1 MAVEVYRVMFVNQ
14 VAVNINTIYSC
25 LDIEMFK
32 NFIHFIDW
40 WLCRSH
46 SAALPEWLGWN
57 FPPLRAQSNVQYTKL
72 KEQNYSYSVFD
83 IRAIWHFCAFFLLLR
98 RGATE
103 RYSKQKK
110 RSTSINYSLILQFR
124 PIPIPGSFSF
134 QMLFCASTLTVLIIS
149 PLTAHDTST
158 VTNGSELDIG
168 DPQLGQRLEPK
179 MLATEIYRELRYC
192 RPFGSAS
199 LIYLDWRISMI
210 FMFYDFLNFPLS
222 SSSWGIRQTNLIP
235 RSSSHPPRTSTELLF
250 KYSQVIPGI

>member
-1 MAVEVYRVMFVNQ
+1 MTLPQPLSRSSGQGEIFRRCALNLMF
-14 VAVNINTIYSC
+14 NT
-25 LDIEMFK
+25 
-32 NFIHFIDW
+32 
-40 WLCRSH
+40 RSLK
-46 SAALPEWLGWN
+46 SKIIPT
-57 FPPLRAQSNVQYTKL
+57 QSLTSEPFGTFV
-72 KEQNYSYSVFD
+72 
-83 IRAIWHFCAFFLLLR
+83 HFFLLLR

-134 QMLFCASTLTVLIIS
+134 QMLFCASTLTVLIVS

-199 LIYLDWRISMI
+199 LIYLD
-210 FMFYDFLNFPLS
+210 
-222 SSSWGIRQTNLIP
+222 
-235 RSSSHPPRTSTELLF
+235 
-250 KYSQVIPGI
+250 